1 MDAPA
6 PGITVRPPRP
16 DDLVQVVAL
25 EKRCFVDP
33 WDSGALEQELGA
45 DRLRLPLIAEI
56 GGKVVG
62 YLMAWKIVDQ
72 LHILNIAADPDLRRR
87 GVGTALLFAAARQAL
102 ALGMEEIT
110 LEVRESNREA
120 RAFYHQYGFVPTGV
134 RPGYYADNGEDAI
147 IMTTR
152 TAVVLDV

>member
-1 MDAPA
+1 MDAPDQ
-6 PGITVRPPRP
+6 GFTVRAPRGE
-16 DDLVQVVAL
+16 DLPQVVAL

-45 DRLRLPLIAEI
+45 DRLRLPLIAETA
-56 GGKVVG
+56 GRVVG

-87 GVGTALLFAAARQAL
+87 GVGTALLFAVARKAVD
-102 ALGMEEIT
+102 LGMEEIT

-120 RAFYHQYGFVPTGV
+120 RAFYHKFGFVPTGL
-134 RPGYYADNGEDAI
+134 RRGYYADNGEDAI

-152 TAVVLDV
+152 TAALLDA